1 MIRALPSAKQRGS
14 FNVEALVFV
23 LLVAIIAQ
31 SSVDDVPAPDVSGA
45 SEYVITNKRVAVG
58 ACAIGSVFVNE
69 STSIYQAQLNVKKAA
84 RPGGVNQKGC
94 AIYEMKAANGSRL
107 ISFLDYKLPAS
118 ANKVSVGIKYG
129 NLFIKPVLEK

>member
-1 MIRALPSAKQRGS
+1 MEVLI
-14 FNVEALVFV
+14 FV
-23 LLVAIIAQ
+23 LILAVIAQ
-31 SSVDDVPAPDVSGA
+31 SSVDDVPATDVSGA

-58 ACAIGSVFVNE
+58 ACAIGSVFVDE
-69 STSIYQAQLNVKKAA
+69 ATSIYQAQLNVKKAA

-118 ANKVSVGIKYG
+118 ANKVSVGIKDG
-129 NLFIKPVLEK
+129 NLFIKPISEE